1 MVLMTTLLREW
12 FSVNRPLV
20 FFVYGQVFFVLGL
33 AIALQSRRYSRL
45 NLARSLPWLAGF
57 GFLHGLNEWG
67 DLFIPIQS
75 LSMGDPILTLL
86 DTIQHFMLAV
96 SFALLFQFGIELLR
110 PLPEKWRWLR
120 LLPAGV
126 FMAWVT
132 GPFWIGLALI
142 QDIEAWHTLVNV
154 VARYA
159 LCLPGGLLA
168 AYGLLRQTHLQI
180 EPLGLPRIGRML
192 KIAAG
197 ALAAYSL
204 LGGLIVPA
212 ASFFPAN
219 AINVA
224 TFTAFF
230 IAPPPV
236 FRSLAG
242 LVLVVA
248 IIRTLEVFD
257 IETDRMIRQMEES
270 QVVAIEREHI
280 ARDLHDGALQ
290 QVYAAGLLAQSLGR
304 QAKGPLRE
312 GIDRLIVTIN
322 QAINQLREF
331 LPQLRP
337 DPRSAELIPALEPV
351 IEEAR
356 HTMTID
362 THWKTLVP
370 PMLVPEQI
378 SHLVAFTREALS
390 NAIRHSRTSKIE
402 IRLTCVDEHLQL
414 VVHDFGRGLPTSPD
428 AGYGLR
434 DMRDRARL
442 LGAELKFDSTPG
454 LGTIVTLDLP
464 MEESNEPHPPADRG

>member
-1 MVLMTTLLREW
+1 MLTILREW

-33 AIALQSRRYSRL
+33 AIVMQTRRYSRL
-45 NLARSLPWLAGF
+45 NLARSLLWLAGF

-75 LSMGDPILTLL
+75 QFLGAPVLVFL

-96 SFALLFQFGIELLR
+96 SFTLLFQFGIELLR

-120 LLPAGV
+120 LLPAGL
-126 FMAWVT
+126 FMLWLV
-132 GPFWIGLALI
+132 GPFWIGLTFI
-142 QDIEAWHTLVNV
+142 EDIEAWHALANV
-154 VARYA
+154 LARYM
-159 LCLPGGLLA
+159 LCLPGGLVA
-168 AYGLLRQTHLQI
+168 AYGLLRQVRVQI
-180 EPLGLPRIGRML
+180 APLGLPRIGRTL
-192 KIAAG
+192 KVAAG
-197 ALAAYSL
+197 ALAAYGL
-204 LGGLIVPA
+204 LGGLVVPV

-219 AINVA
+219 VINVE
-224 TFTAFF
+224 TFTALF

-248 IIRTLEVFD
+248 MIRALEVFD

-270 QVVAIEREHI
+270 QVVSIERERI

-304 QAKGPLRE
+304 QTKGSLRE
-312 GIDRLIVTIN
+312 GMDRLVMTIN
-322 QAINQLREF
+322 QAIDQLRAF

-337 DPRSAELIPALEPV
+337 DPKSAELIPALEPV

-356 HTMTID
+356 RAIPID
-362 THWKTLVP
+362 THWETPVP
-370 PMLVPEQI
+370 PVLLPEQI

-390 NAIRHSRTSKIE
+390 NAIRHAQTAKIE
-402 IRLTCVDEHLQL
+402 IRLAYVDERLQL
-414 VVHDFGRGLPTSPD
+414 VICDYGRGLPTSPD

-434 DMRDRARL
+434 NMRDRARL
-442 LGAELKFDSTPG
+442 LGAELKFDSTEG
-454 LGTIVTLDLP
+454 RGTIVTLDLP
-464 MEESNEPHPPADRG
+464 MEEQQ